1 MVTPPKKWIYIE
13 VVLEIDEKEVTKQIA
28 SHTTFQDI
36 FKRLQ
41 REGQTQRLP
50 WAIFISKSNYLKPRV
65 IPDVRWQKRDSNGKF
80 LKTLQTT

>member
-28 SHTTFQDI
+28 SQKSFQDI
-36 FKRLQ
+36 LKRLQ

-50 WAIFISKSNYLKPRV
+50 WAIFISKSNYIKPRV
-65 IPDVRWQKRDSNGKF
+65 INSGFWQDRDRNGRFVKQ
-80 LKTLQTT
+80 LQTT